1 MHGDTALLST
11 FVIALIAAFIGGIA
25 ARAMRL
31 PPIVGYLLGGLAVGP
46 FTPGF
51 IGDSHAMSQLAEV
64 GVMFMMF
71 GTRLHF
77 SFDDLMAVRKV
88 AIPGALLQTALGMLA
103 GCGLG
108 RVLGWSIEAGIMLG
122 LSVSIASTVVLIKN
136 LADAGLDKTE
146 GGRIATGWLIV
157 EDLVTVV
164 VLVVLPVLF
173 GPGEVDASAVAAG
186 LGMALVK
193 TALFVAFMVV
203 VGSRALPRML
213 IRIARFCPRELF
225 QLAVIVVALGTAVL
239 AAWLFDLS
247 FALGAFLA
255 GVVVGGS
262 KISHRVAAE
271 AIPFQDLF
279 SIIFF
284 ASVGM
289 MVNPG
294 FLVGHLGELA
304 LLLAL
309 IMLGKWAINML
320 LGVVFRVDLGSTL
333 TVAAGLSQIG
343 EFSFLI
349 GQTGMALGVLSQDQ
363 YSLILGAAV
372 PSIALNTFVFKVR
385 APLERALGGVPAI
398 AGLYGGDIRTEE
410 PAAAVTVSSDV
421 AVETSGSDAVDAG
434 ECLSCAAAAALNDL
448 FSAVPDTNLRW
459 MTVPTNG
466 VAAGST
472 LAELQLRAKTGA
484 QAVALRRDDEIEF
497 AIEADM
503 PLCAGDVLGLAGSAE
518 QVAAALEL
526 LGTARG

>member
-1 MHGDTALLST
+1 MHQDSILLAT
-11 FVIALIAAFIGGIA
+11 FVVALVAAFLGGIV
-25 ARAMRL
+25 ARMVRL
-31 PPIVGYLLGGLAVGP
+31 PPVVGYLLGGLAVGP

-71 GTRLHF
+71 GTGLHF
-77 SFDDLMAVRKV
+77 SFDDLIAVRGV
-88 AIPGALLQTALGMLA
+88 AVPGALLQTALGTLA
-103 GCGLG
+103 GCGVGLA
-108 RVLGWSIEAGIMLG
+108 LGWPLEAGVMVG

-136 LADAGLDKTE
+136 LADAGLAGTD

-157 EDLVTVV
+157 EDLLTVV
-164 VLVVLPVLF
+164 ILVVLPVLF
-173 GPGEVDASAVAAG
+173 GPGEVDAAAASMG
-186 LGMALVK
+186 LGAALAK
-193 TALFVAFMVV
+193 TALFVGLMFV
-203 VGSRALPRML
+203 VGSRALPHML

-294 FLVGHLGELA
+294 LLIEHVGELA
-304 LLLAL
+304 LLLGL
-309 IMLGKWAINML
+309 IVVGKWAINML
-320 LGVVFRVDLGSTL
+320 LGMMFR
-333 TVAAGLSQIG
+333 AGLES
-343 EFSFLI
+343 
-349 GQTGMALGVLSQDQ
+349 
-363 YSLILGAAV
+363 SL
-372 PSIALNTFVFKVR
+372 T
-385 APLERALGGVPAI
+385 I
-398 AGLYGGDIRTEE
+398 AGT
-410 PAAAVTVSSDV
+410 
-421 AVETSGSDAVDAG
+421 
-434 ECLSCAAAAALNDL
+434 
-448 FSAVPDTNLRW
+448 AVPDTNLRW
-459 MTVPTNG
+459 MTVSANG

-472 LAELQLRAKTGA
+472 LADLQLRAKTGA

-503 PLCAGDVLGLAGSAE
+503 PLCAGDILGLAGSEAQIE
-518 QVAAALEL
+518 AALAL
-526 LGTARG
+526 LGRGRG